1 MEGRS
6 EEGKKAWMRER
17 KPSQPCSRKLGM
29 EKQIKQKKM
38 SELALK
44 GEKKREILFHSPH
57 FGIEKK
63 KKSIWRKFNSVFIAA
78 VARIGGD
85 YHQHASRTSNK
96 KRFCY

>member
-44 GEKKREILFHSPH
+44 GEKKGDFVSFSSLWDW
-57 FGIEKK
+57 KK
-63 KKSIWRKFNSVFIAA
+63 KKKINLEEI
-78 VARIGGD
+78 
-85 YHQHASRTSNK
+85 Q
-96 KRFCY
+96 

>member
-44 GEKKREILFHSPH
+44 GEKKGRFCFILLTL
-57 FGIEKK
+57 GLKK
-63 KKSIWRKFNSVFIAA
+63 KKKINLEEI
-78 VARIGGD
+78 
-85 YHQHASRTSNK
+85 Q
-96 KRFCY
+96 